1 MSANMLNTPRDEA
14 HPNCQPQ
21 TTSDLRRAYFG
32 QAGEIA
38 LRYGVAFDRVL
49 DHLRL
54 LQAEHPHNAIPV
66 VRYLEDLIHAVACVD
81 GVDLAWR
88 DLAERHER
96 ALIRACRHWLEVT
109 DAIVFVRRLLAGLR
123 RDREPGVQPLRRYDG
138 SCSLRRWLGDR
149 IVGALNRSGTR
160 LRTVRPPDLDPAGDA
175 AEADPVALPWPPPA
189 AGRR

>member
-1 MSANMLNTPRDEA
+1 MPAHMTNSLRGEA
-14 HPNCQPQ
+14 QPHCCPQ

-38 LRYGVAFDRVL
+38 LRYGVPFDRVL
-49 DHLRL
+49 DHLHL

-81 GVDLAWR
+81 GLDLAWR

-96 ALIRACRHWLEVT
+96 ALIRACRHWLEAT

-123 RDREPGVQPLRRYDG
+123 RDQEPGVQPLRRYDG

-160 LRTVRPPDLDPAGDA
+160 LRPVRPPDLDQVNDA
-175 AEADPVALPWPPPA
+175 AEAEASGLRWPPA
-189 AGRR
+189 AGRP